1 MSEVI
6 VSRAGGVLELRLDR
20 PAKKNALTF
29 AMYAALGEALAQAQA
44 EPGVRAVLITA
55 SGETFCAGN
64 DIGDFLKPRDDFGA
78 APPARFIEML
88 VAFDKPLVAAVQG
101 AAIGIGAT
109 MLLHCD
115 LVYASPT
122 ARLRMP
128 FVSLGL
134 VPEAG
139 SSLLLPRRVGD
150 AVAAEMLLLGAW
162 IQAERAKDLRLIN
175 DIVPGTGELA
185 AFARQRAE
193 QLAACPPG
201 ALRMTRALMRGDV
214 EAVRA
219 RIQNEAAAFAR
230 CLTSPEAREAF
241 TAFLERRPPDFSK
254 V

>member
-6 VSRAGGVLELRLDR
+6 VSRTDGVLELRLDR

-29 AMYAALGEALAQAQA
+29 AMYAALTEGLQQAQGDPA
-44 EPGVRAVLITA
+44 VRATLITA

-64 DIGDFLKPRDDFGA
+64 DIGDFLKPRDDSGA
-78 APPARFIEML
+78 AHPSRFIEQL
-88 VAFDKPLVAAVQG
+88 AGFDKPLVAAVQG
-101 AAIGIGAT
+101 PAIGVGAT

-115 LVYASPT
+115 LVYAAPT

-150 AVAAEMLLLGAW
+150 AIAAEMLLLGAW
-162 IQAERAKDLRLIN
+162 IHAERARELRLIN
-175 DIVPGTGELA
+175 DIVPSLTELA
-185 AFARQRAE
+185 PFARQRAQE
-193 QLAACPPG
+193 LAACPPG
-201 ALRMTRALMRGDV
+201 ALRTTRALLRGDT
-214 EAVRA
+214 AALRA
-219 RIQNEAAAFAR
+219 RIQSEGAAFAR
-230 CLTSPEAREAF
+230 CLTSPEAREAL

-254 V
+254 L